1 MSRSCVANA
10 SFFLVLIKKVDLF
23 LEQVLT
29 KMRKDLRS
37 AKETVIKVTNKERVN
52 MKLSVACEL
61 LWTIKVDDKYDINLT
76 TSWKGENGEK
86 EPSLEKSYG
95 KVQRKTDRVSIPC
108 PGTYSLML
116 DNSYS
121 WLNTKVVKLSFVT
134 VSHFFFLFEST
145 FTKHIHFAGFC
156 NNDCNIC

>member
-1 MSRSCVANA
+1 
-10 SFFLVLIKKVDLF
+10 
-23 LEQVLT
+23 
-29 KMRKDLRS
+29 MRKDLRS

-76 TSWKGENGEK
+76 TSWKGENGEE

-134 VSHFFFLFEST
+134 VSHSSSFRIRT
-145 FTKHIHFAGFC
+145 FHSQKRMYRVPQQ
-156 NNDCNIC
+156 

>member
-1 MSRSCVANA
+1 
-10 SFFLVLIKKVDLF
+10 
-23 LEQVLT
+23 
-29 KMRKDLRS
+29 MRKDLRS

-76 TSWKGENGEK
+76 TSWKGENGEE

-134 VSHFFFLFEST
+134 VSHSSSFRIRT
-145 FTKHIHFAGFC
+145 FHLQKHNFTGFR
-156 NNDCNIC
+156 NNDCYIC